1 MLYGIKVQL
10 RYINPSIYRILRIP
24 SRASLLKFHKLLQ
37 RAMGW
42 KNYHVYLFEVEWKR
56 YGEHPEQWDFEVF
69 DSRTITLEKIFSSGA
84 KSFIYDY
91 DMGDGWR
98 HDIELLG
105 TLEVEGKEEP
115 ACIAGVRACPPEDCG
130 GPPGYENL
138 LEALA
143 DPKHE
148 EHDELLEWVGGK
160 YDPEKFDVVAVDRA
174 LKRLR

>member
-1 MLYGIKVQL
+1 LLYEIKVQL

>member
-1 MLYGIKVQL
+1 MLYEIRVQL
-10 RYINPSIYRILRIP
+10 RDIEPPIWRVLRIP

-37 RAMGW
+37 RVMGW

-56 YGEHPEQWDFEVF
+56 YGEHPERWDSEVF
-69 DSRTITLEKIFSSGA
+69 NSRKITLDKIFSTGT

-143 DPKHE
+143 DLKHE